1 VGAVALGLGVL
12 TVPLILPRA
21 GAISRPR
28 GLPLLATHAAY
39 LAVTLA
45 L

>member
-1 VGAVALGLGVL
+1 VALRFGVL

-21 GAISRPR
+21 GVISRR
-28 GLPLLATHAAY
+28 LGLPLLATSAVVY

>member
-1 VGAVALGLGVL
+1 VALGFAVL

-21 GAISRPR
+21 GAISRRR
-28 GLPLLATHAAY
+28 GLPLLATDAAAY

>member
-1 VGAVALGLGVL
+1 MALRFGVL

-21 GAISRPR
+21 GVISRR
-28 GLPLLATHAAY
+28 LGLPLLATYAAY